1 MEEDTDL
8 PAVPVDTSSPFELVP
23 TGKPDLINLEK
34 TPDLRQFGVKD
45 FRFRAQNI
53 MADIKRGDWLVFKY
67 YSSIAGAIVSNDDL
81 DFLYNISAAKDI
93 HDLVDAFEDWSR
105 SSPGVHIVQYL
116 EDAEDD
122 LIFLSELEKASDI
135 KSLLRILENWRRC
148 GPDAPVV
155 LALKGMMAET
165 QKGAPALTDFP
176 ECVPSNGPD
185 GGVRA
190 VEFGGGGHVTAGQLA
205 IMGTSEG
212 RQYLH
217 GFIERAEAGARIILE
232 LPNGQLID
240 SFEED
245 GSVLYIRR
253 TLLNSAISLLDVR
266 VRRIADTDSPKL
278 LG

>member
-1 MEEDTDL
+1 M
-8 PAVPVDTSSPFELVP
+8 A
-23 TGKPDLINLEK
+23 KPDLINLEK
-34 TPDLRQFGVKD
+34 APDLRQFGVKD

-81 DFLYNISAAKDI
+81 DFLYSVGAAKDI
-93 HDLVDAFEDWSR
+93 HDLVDAFEGWSR

-116 EDAEDD
+116 DAAEND
-122 LIFLSELEKASDI
+122 LFFLSELEKASDI
-135 KSLLRILENWRRC
+135 KSLLRVLENWERC

-155 LALKGMMAET
+155 LALKGMVAET
-165 QKGAPALTDFP
+165 RRGSPALADFP

-190 VEFGGGGHVTAGQLA
+190 VEFGGGEHVTTGQLA

-217 GFIERAEAGARIILE
+217 GFIERAATGARIVLE
-232 LPNGQLID
+232 LPNGQIID

-245 GSVLYIRR
+245 GSLLYIRR
-253 TLLNSAISLLDVR
+253 TLLNSPISLLDVR
-266 VRRIADTDSPKL
+266 VRRIADTDTQKL